1 MAVSTCTSH
10 RCCFHEAKAS
20 SIDSFMLGPY
30 SVSAYRLAQQR
41 QRHGDN
47 EKRRH
52 RNQRAASYFSR
63 SYRSSPGKDMTGV

>member
-1 MAVSTCTSH
+1 
-10 RCCFHEAKAS
+10 
-20 SIDSFMLGPY
+20 MLGPY